1 MATWVKSQ
9 TVNDNGVWMVRAK
22 IKESRAPHF
31 LHLMLKT
38 KPENSLSN
46 QILMTI
52 DEQTENKQ
60 RVLTINI

>member
-1 MATWVKSQ
+1 
-9 TVNDNGVWMVRAK
+9 MVRAK
-22 IKESRAPHF
+22 MKESRAPHF
-31 LHLMLKT
+31 LRQMLKT

-60 RVLTINI
+60 RV

>member
-1 MATWVKSQ
+1 
-9 TVNDNGVWMVRAK
+9 MVRAK
-22 IKESRAPHF
+22 MKESRAAHF
-31 LHLMLKT
+31 LHQMLKT

-60 RVLTINI
+60 RV